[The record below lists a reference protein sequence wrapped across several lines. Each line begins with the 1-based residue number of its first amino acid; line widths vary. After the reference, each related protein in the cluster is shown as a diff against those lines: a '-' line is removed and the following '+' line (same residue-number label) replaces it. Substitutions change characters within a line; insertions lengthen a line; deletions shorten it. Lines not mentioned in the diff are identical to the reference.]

1 MKLGGWTRI
10 WVVLVVLYAA
20 LVTFVAYSIRPTLD
34 QTYQQWFGSASGAI
48 AAAIS
53 KQEDTLVTQFD
64 VQERLLGKSRQES
77 VAWLRQVAK
86 SPTQAQR
93 AFSVQVGRINAEYGN
108 KVAAFPEQERLFW
121 LKALGWW
128 LVGAA
133 LLYLL
138 GWSVGWV
145 ARGFR
150 TSAP

>member
-1 MKLGGWTRI
+1 L
-10 WVVLVVLYAA
+10 VVVYAVLVAFA
-20 LVTFVAYSIRPTLD
+20 AYSIRPTLD
-34 QTYQQWFGSASGAI
+34 QTYRQWIDAASGVI

-53 KQEDTLVTQFD
+53 KREDTLLTQFD

-77 VAWLRQVAK
+77 IAWLRQVEK

-93 AFSVQVGRINAEYGN
+93 VFSAQVGRINAEYGGQ
-108 KVAAFPEQERLFW
+108 VAAFPQQERLFW
-121 LKALGWW
+121 LEALGWW
-128 LVGAA
+128 VAGSV

-150 TSAP
+150 TSTP